1 MVARA
6 DAVPASATHGSPS
19 DASPLGDTTTPVS
32 SRLVPWWNTALTIGG
47 ACALVL
53 LGVQRRWVADD
64 TRVHLRTARQ
74 FFAGNGLVLN
84 AGDRAE
90 AFLSPLWQGMVI
102 AFGAFTPDS
111 ALSRLTVVLGLLL
124 AAAGLA
130 LAVDG
135 ARVLHGHLLGRRLPM
150 LPAGVLVLLALPPV
164 WEFSAA
170 GLDTGAVFLWTAGA
184 WRLMVAC
191 RPRGRPGELYES
203 RTGSLP
209 YLCAFV
215 VGLGP
220 LVRPEL
226 AIVSLVFLGA
236 LLWMLRPA
244 RCAVTG
250 MLAAALAL
258 PVAYE
263 IFRAGYYGVLL
274 PLPAIAHEATGVHS
288 ERGRLYLEDFVDSY
302 WMLLPLTL
310 LGGLALLYAFA
321 DKLVAPRRT
330 PLEATALRQG
340 RGSLLAG
347 APLLAGCLL
356 ALYVWR
362 VGGDQLHARGALP
375 ALFAV
380 LLPVMAV
387 PVRRVLVTVV
397 GALVVWAAVC
407 VSPLRAP
414 YDGGDGRFF
423 DERAHMVQ
431 TTGDRHPGERTW
443 SAAFPALTTAVR
455 SAQPSLWYFDGGP
468 ARGSYRALPLAPGVD
483 RPVVAAGFLGA
494 VSGAAPLDTVVADL
508 WGSADPLAA
517 HLVPVLGWWPGQEK
531 YLGNAW
537 LFARYAAPA
546 AALPGPG
553 ELTRHHD
560 EVGATP
566 DRVAAARRALGCGA
580 LAELRESTGAPL
592 TAGRFWRNL
601 VGSASRTRLRVPREP
616 AAAVREFCP
625 RKGTPA
631 LDPKNGH
638 RAPATGHRPPAPV
651 RDAPRT
657 P

>member
-1 MVARA
+1 
-6 DAVPASATHGSPS
+6 
-19 DASPLGDTTTPVS
+19 
-32 SRLVPWWNTALTIGG
+32 
-47 ACALVL
+47 
-53 LGVQRRWVADD
+53 
-64 TRVHLRTARQ
+64 
-74 FFAGNGLVLN
+74 
-84 AGDRAE
+84 
-90 AFLSPLWQGMVI
+90 
-102 AFGAFTPDS
+102 
-111 ALSRLTVVLGLLL
+111 
-124 AAAGLA
+124 
-130 LAVDG
+130 
-135 ARVLHGHLLGRRLPM
+135 
-150 LPAGVLVLLALPPV
+150 VLVLLALPPV
-164 WEFSAA
+164 WEFSAG

-191 RPRGRPGELYES
+191 RPQGRPGEPYEVRAGS
-203 RTGSLP
+203 RP

-226 AIVSLVFLGA
+226 ALVSLVFSGA

-244 RCAVTG
+244 RRTAAG
-250 MLAAALAL
+250 MLAVALAL

-274 PLPAIAHEATGVHS
+274 PLPAIAHEATGVHH

-302 WMLLPLTL
+302 WMLLPLVL
-310 LGGLALLYAFA
+310 LVGLALVYACA
-321 DKLVAPRRT
+321 DKMVAPRSS

-356 ALYVWR
+356 TLYVWR
-362 VGGDQLHARGALP
+362 VGGDQLHARAVLP
-375 ALFAV
+375 ALFTV
-380 LLPVMAV
+380 LLPVMV
-387 PVRRVLVTVV
+387 LPVRRVLVTVV

-407 VSPLRAP
+407 VSPLRMP

-431 TTGDRHPGERTW
+431 GTGDRHPGERSW

-455 SAQPSLWYFDGGP
+455 SPQPSLWYFDGGP
-468 ARGSYRALPLAPGVD
+468 ARGSYRALPLAPGTG
-483 RPVVAAGFLGA
+483 RPVVAAGFPGV
-494 VSGAAPLDTVVADL
+494 VSSAAPLDTVVADM
-508 WGSADPLAA
+508 WGSTDPLAA
-517 HLVPVLGWWPGQEK
+517 HLAPVIGWWPGQEK

-553 ELTRHHD
+553 ELTRYRD
-560 EVGATP
+560 EAAATTE
-566 DRVAAARRALGCGA
+566 RVAAARRALGCGA
-580 LAELRESTGAPL
+580 LAELGESTGGRL
-592 TAGRFWRNL
+592 TAGRFWHNL
-601 VGSASRTRLRVPREP
+601 TGSAARTRLRVPREP
-616 AAAVREFCP
+616 ASAVREFCP
-625 RKGTPA
+625 RRGTPA
-631 LDPKNGH
+631 LDPKNG
-638 RAPATGHRPPAPV
+638 RRPATEGHRPATTPV